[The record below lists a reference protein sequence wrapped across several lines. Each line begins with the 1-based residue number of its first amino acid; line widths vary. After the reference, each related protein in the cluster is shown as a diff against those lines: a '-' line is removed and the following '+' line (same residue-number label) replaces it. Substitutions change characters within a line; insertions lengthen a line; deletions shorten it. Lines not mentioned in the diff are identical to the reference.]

1 MQIDFDGVD
10 LMLLEALQDNARL
23 TTGELAQLTGLSQS
37 PCWRRIRRLEE
48 AGLIDGYHARLS
60 RRALGYGVVAFVS
73 ISIDFQNEARSAE
86 FADAVLAIPQ
96 VVMFH
101 GITGS
106 ADFLLMVV
114 AEDLDSYSDL
124 LQRKLH
130 RLPGVK
136 QVQTSFSLQ
145 EFKRFDEL
153 PIPALGKTAS
163 ARKG

>member
-1 MQIDFDGVD
+1 MRVDFDD
-10 LMLLEALQDNARL
+10 IDRQLLATLQQNARL
-23 TTGELAQLTGLSQS
+23 TTGELAQMTGLSQS

-48 AGLIDGYHARLS
+48 SGLIAGYRARLN

-86 FADAVLAIPQ
+86 FVEAVRAIPE

-101 GITGS
+101 GVTGG

-114 AEDLDSYSDL
+114 ASDLDAYSSL
-124 LQRKLH
+124 LQRSLH

-136 QVQTSFSLQ
+136 QVQTSFSLH
-145 EFKRFDEL
+145 EFKQFDDL
-153 PIPALGKTAS
+153 PIPARSGP
-163 ARKG
+163 